1 MIRLNYFKI
10 MTVLLLALLAALTY
24 IEITGGI

>member
-1 MIRLNYFKI
+1 MRFNYFKI
-10 MTVLLLALLAALTY
+10 GTVLLLALLAALTY

>member
-1 MIRLNYFKI
+1 MKLNYFKI